1 MRIGRSLFDV
11 YCTTLYIYAQV
22 RFRSN
27 PLFSLQGHL
36 GRHPH
41 QRICG
46 LTDLTFFVYAKIAK
60 VIIRIVGSQYTNLL
74 SNEIVFEFYDICAN
88 GFFLP
93 NFCFLRG

>member
-1 MRIGRSLFDV
+1 MRIERSLFCVLYHVV
-11 YCTTLYIYAQV
+11 YIRTSEV
-22 RFRSN
+22 RSN
-27 PLFSLQGHL
+27 PLFLLQGHL

-74 SNEIVFEFYDICAN
+74 SNEKVFEFYDICAYEKYQV
-88 GFFLP
+88 LI
-93 NFCFLRG
+93 